1 MGLDHKFDQ
10 KVFDYIASLEK
21 TNAEL
26 LKTLRI
32 CVEALSKFESS
43 APDPEGFQELM
54 DTFYRTIRVAER
66 TIGDKPFH

>member
-1 MGLDHKFDQ
+1 MDDELRE
-10 KVFDYIASLEK
+10 KVFDYIATLEK

-26 LKTLRI
+26 VETLKL

-54 DTFYRTIRVAER
+54 DTFHRTIKSALR
-66 TIGDKPFH
+66 TNEQKPFH